1 MPSKIKKEV
10 IVIHVGV
17 AILVSVLIAIAL
29 GLTFK
34 PKSTQTKDTDILIEE
49 PKPVMTVSHTNIY
62 RICIDDRLFI
72 LTKSTYS
79 SSEATL
85 TQVFSAYGAAADCW
99 EKKGTQ

>member
-1 MPSKIKKEV
+1 MKKEH
-10 IVIHVGV
+10 ILISVGI
-17 AILVSVLIAIAL
+17 AILLSVLIAIAL
-29 GLTFK
+29 GLASRPETK
-34 PKSTQTKDTDILIEE
+34 PAKDSAVPIEE
-49 PKPVMTVSHTNIY
+49 LEPVMNIAHTNIY

-99 EKKGTQ
+99 EKKEKP